1 MTTLLLTRHGQ
12 TEWNLERRLQGRFD
26 APLTPLGVR
35 QAVEL
40 GRRLEERTIDAVY
53 VSPTNRTRE
62 TARLLLRGRDLPV
75 LELDDL
81 REMDLGPWQGM
92 RIDDVAR
99 AWPEEHHLFWNA
111 PRDYVPAAAGGGE
124 SFGSFRA
131 RGARVLEALRARAPH
146 GSLLVVTHS
155 LVVKALWLVATG
167 RPVDDMWTGEEIAGG
182 SLTELEHVDGGWRVV
197 RLGDEGHVLA
207 ETAVAA
213 ASA

>member
-26 APLTPLGVR
+26 APLTSLGVR
-35 QAVEL
+35 QALEL
-40 GRRLEERTIDAVY
+40 GRRLEEREIDAVY

-75 LELDDL
+75 FELDDL

-99 AWPEEHHLFWNA
+99 AWPDEHHLFWNA
-111 PRDYVPAAAGGGE
+111 PRDYVPAAAGAE
-124 SFGSFRA
+124 SFASFRA
-131 RGARVLEALRARAPH
+131 RAARVLAALRVRASH

-167 RPVDDMWTGEEIAGG
+167 RPVDDMWTGEEIPGG
-182 SLTELEHVDGGWRVV
+182 SLTELQHVDGRWRVV
-197 RLGDEGHVLA
+197 RLGEVGHAPA
-207 ETAVAA
+207 ETAVAPA
-213 ASA
+213 PA